1 MRILNSCD
9 ELIEF
14 VMNELSEYSDSVVM
28 FQGDALEIDETD
40 LSYKKFEV
48 VDVFGIDK
56 TDLSYEEFGVIKDDT
71 LISISYSTGSDF
83 DLHAVKG
90 LIDFEKSYPCV
101 VVPNYVRNGIIT
113 ALKSEW

>member
-28 FQGDALEIDETD
+28 FQGDILEIDE
-40 LSYKKFEV
+40 
-48 VDVFGIDK
+48 

-71 LISISYSTGSDF
+71 LISISSSTGSDF
-83 DLHAVKG
+83 DLHAIKG
-90 LIDFEKSYPCV
+90 FINFEKSYPCV
-101 VVPNYVRNGIIT
+101 VVPNYMRNGLIA
-113 ALKSEW
+113 ALKGEW

>member
-14 VMNELSEYSDSVVM
+14 VMNELSEYSDHVVM
-28 FQGDALEIDETD
+28 FQGDVLEIDE
-40 LSYKKFEV
+40 
-48 VDVFGIDK
+48 

-71 LISISYSTGSDF
+71 LISISSSTGSDF

-90 LIDFEKSYPCV
+90 LINFEKSYPCV
-101 VVPNYVRNGIIT
+101 VVPNYMRNGLIAT
-113 ALKSEW
+113 LKGEW